1 MKHAAPADAVC
12 SQTGLATIARGA
24 AYLSVCPSKLR
35 RMAASGECP
44 TRRIGTSI
52 RIPWAWLHEQAAVP
66 EEAAA

>member
-1 MKHAAPADAVC
+1 MKHAALADAVC
-12 SQTGLATIARGA
+12 SHSGLATIARGA
-24 AYLSVCPSKLR
+24 EYLSVCPSKLR

-52 RIPWAWLHEQAAVP
+52 RIPWKWLHEQAAVP

>member
-1 MKHAAPADAVC
+1 MKHAALADAVC
-12 SQTGLATIARGA
+12 TQQGLATIAEGA

-52 RIPWAWLHEQAAVP
+52 RISWLWLHEQAALP